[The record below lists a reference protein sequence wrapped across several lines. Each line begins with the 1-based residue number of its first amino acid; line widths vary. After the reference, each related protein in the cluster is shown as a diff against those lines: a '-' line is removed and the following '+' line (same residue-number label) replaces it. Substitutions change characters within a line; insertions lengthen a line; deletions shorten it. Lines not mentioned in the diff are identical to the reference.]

1 MTFDNGETNRLTGF
15 QGVDREKLRELSD
28 DSVLE
33 LHKSG
38 GLDAL
43 HAHLLSLQN
52 FRLIADRIPPEAETS
67 TARMIPNGFSCVV
80 ITEIRRGFWHPLPH
94 WHPCKPLQFSQ
105 FSSAMLMISR

>member
-43 HAHLLSLQN
+43 HAHLLSMQN
-52 FRLIADRIPPEAETS
+52 FRLIADRIQPEPETN
-67 TARMIPNGFSCVV
+67 AIPDVTDPV
-80 ITEIRRGFWHPLPH
+80 DETPLEAA
-94 WHPCKPLQFSQ
+94 QVE
-105 FSSAMLMISR
+105 